1 MEGPRSGPK
10 TLRIQ
15 PLFSD
20 YKFSCDSALIQV
32 EIIQF
37 KVNSEKSLTPAIEPL
52 TKPIS
57 LLWMGR
63 N

>member
-1 MEGPRSGPK
+1 MEGPRAGPK

-15 PLFSD
+15 PYFND

-37 KVNSEKSLTPAIEPL
+37 KVNSEESLTPTIKPL
-52 TKPIS
+52 TKRIPVERFII
-57 LLWMGR
+57 
-63 N
+63 